1 MSRPPPTPIP
11 GSPSCGVTD
20 GLKATL
26 PLAPGVVAFGLVY
39 GVLARQAGLDF
50 RATAAMSALV
60 FAGASQFTAVSMWGQ
75 IGGGAIVLTTFIINL
90 RHLLM
95 GASLAPHLRGERAPW
110 KALLAFGMADE
121 SYALAVSRY
130 LRGDGNREYFLG
142 ANLGIY
148 SSWLLSSLAG
158 GLVGGL
164 VLDPSRWGFGLV
176 FPLTFL
182 GLLVPLLTQWV
193 TGAVALVSGIVA
205 VAATAWLPGKSNLF
219 LAILLASVV
228 GVMLER
234 WWTPSR

>member
-1 MSRPPPTPIP
+1 MSQPPPSPNP
-11 GSPSCGVTD
+11 ASPSCGLKD
-20 GLKATL
+20 GLRATL

-50 RATAAMSALV
+50 WATLAMSALV

-75 IGGGAIVLTTFIINL
+75 VGGGAIVLTTFIINL

-95 GASLAPHLRGERAPW
+95 GASLAPHLRGEPGAW

-148 SSWLLSSLAG
+148 SSWVLSSLAG

-164 VLDPSRWGFGLV
+164 VLDPGRWGLGLV

-182 GLLVPLLTQWV
+182 GLLVPLLTRWV

-205 VAATAWLPGKSNLF
+205 VATAAWLPGKSHLF
-219 LAILLASVV
+219 LAILLASGV
-228 GVMLER
+228 GVILER